1 MTEDVVP
8 ASVLGDETEALRVV
22 EPLHGT
28 SRHSER
34 SFSFGLQ
41 GCRPAP
47 TVGFVGA
54 VVLYRSGGSAVKTLR
69 PARYEPVPGIS
80 PTGRM
85 STSRGLA
92 PSAGPTIP
100 SRSMRSIIR
109 AARLYP
115 TRSLRCSSEMEM

>member
-54 VVLYRSGGSAVKTLR
+54 VVLYRSGGSAVKTPR
-69 PARYEPVPGIS
+69 GDPA
-80 PTGRM
+80 T
-85 STSRGLA
+85 LA
-92 PSAGPTIP
+92 PRPGHLAH
-100 SRSMRSIIR
+100 R
-109 AARLYP
+109 ADEHLARLGAVGGTDDP
-115 TRSLRCSSEMEM
+115 FPFHALDHARG

>member
-54 VVLYRSGGSAVKTLR
+54 VVLYRSGGSPVKTLR
-69 PARYEPVPGIS
+69 SGHLSHWPDEH
-80 PTGRM
+80 
-85 STSRGLA
+85 LA
-92 PSAGPTIP
+92 WLGAVGATDDSFPFHA
-100 SRSMRSIIR
+100 
-109 AARLYP
+109 L
-115 TRSLRCSSEMEM
+115 

>member
-47 TVGFVGA
+47 TFGFVGA
-54 VVLYRSGGSAVKTLR
+54 VVLYRSDGSLVKTQD
-69 PARYEPVPGIS
+69 PEPGIS

-100 SRSMRSIIR
+100 SRSMRSIMR
-109 AARLYP
+109 AARL
-115 TRSLRCSSEMEM
+115 